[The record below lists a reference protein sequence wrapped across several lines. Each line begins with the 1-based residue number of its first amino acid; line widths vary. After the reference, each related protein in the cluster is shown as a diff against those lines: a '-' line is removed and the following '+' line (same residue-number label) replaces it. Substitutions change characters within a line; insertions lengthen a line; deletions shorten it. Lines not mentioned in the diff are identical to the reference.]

1 MLTPNSV
8 KVTWNLSADVS
19 DYLISCT
26 TTASYAGGRNVIVN
40 GGDKTSYTF
49 NNLVKNTPY
58 VITVQGLTKD
68 GRKSICSNEVLL
80 KTSTIGRWHMFNWV
94 SIIKSSNMHM
104 RLAMKFV
111 SCLLVINVFH
121 S

>member
-8 KVTWNLSADVS
+8 KVTWDLSADVS

-40 GGDKTSYTF
+40 GGDNTSYTF
-49 NNLVKNTPY
+49 DNLVKNTPY
-58 VITVQGLTKD
+58 VITVQSLTRD
-68 GRKSICSNEVLL
+68 GRKSICSNEVSL
-80 KTSTIGRWHMFNWV
+80 KTFTAGRWYMANWV
-94 SIIKSSNMHM
+94 SIIKSSNIHM
-104 RLAMKFV
+104 RLTVKFV
-111 SCLLVINVFH
+111 SCLLVTNVFH